1 MAEFLAVFAFD
12 VDGQLEQCAS
22 CHTNEKVYRVEA
34 GERIGKRCAEIGKA
48 AGELVNKLRTGSQPE
63 ERRQLIHKVEGEHIR
78 EIEKDELF
86 EVEFFLHSSTPRS
99 FVLTLT
105 FSLCWALDCSLLR
118 ESFCL
123 RDCFSFCLTVLAENS
138 LNA

>member
-12 VDGQLEQCAS
+12 VDGQLEQRTSGHAD
-22 CHTNEKVYRVEA
+22 EKVYRVEA
-34 GERIGKRCAEIGKA
+34 RKRIGKRCAEIGKA
-48 AGELVNKLRTGSQPE
+48 SGELVDELCAGSQTE
-63 ERRQLIHKVEGEHIR
+63 DCRQLIHKVEGEHIR
-78 EIEKDELF
+78 KIEKDELLD
-86 EVEFFLHSSTPRS
+86 VECLSHSSTPRS
-99 FVLTLT
+99 LVLTLT

-138 LNA
+138 LKA

>member
-34 GERIGKRCAEIGKA
+34 GERIGKCCAEIGKA

-63 ERRQLIHKVEGEHIR
+63 DRRQLIHKVEGEHIR

-86 EVEFFLHSSTPRS
+86 DVEFFLHSSTPRS
-99 FVLTLT
+99 FVLT

>member
-1 MAEFLAVFAFD
+1 M
-12 VDGQLEQCAS
+12 
-22 CHTNEKVYRVEA
+22 EA

-48 AGELVNKLRTGSQPE
+48 AGELVNKLRTGSQSE
-63 ERRQLIHKVEGEHIR
+63 DRRQLIHKVEGEHIR

-86 EVEFFLHSSTPRS
+86 DVAFLFHSSTPRS

>member
-1 MAEFLAVFAFD
+1 MITFRQQGDFSRLTRFLERAKEAVKLGDLDKYGQAGVAALAAATP
-12 VDGQLEQCAS
+12 VDSGLTAKS
-22 CHTNEKVYRVEA
+22 WSYKVTNRGGVA
-34 GERIGKRCAEIGKA
+34 
-48 AGELVNKLRTGSQPE
+48 
-63 ERRQLIHKVEGEHIR
+63 
-78 EIEKDELF
+78 
-86 EVEFFLHSSTPRS
+86 TPRS